1 MGVTPETHD
10 SEPDGPEAQSR
21 LSRWRARYLPVFVI
35 TLVVGVVGS
44 LFVFSYSSALG
55 NPTPRNVPI
64 GLVTS
69 GSGASASIPSAL
81 TRAAGTT
88 FEVFDYGTRDEARAA
103 IDRQTIYGAL
113 VLDSTATATLYTSSA
128 SSSAVATLLDDA
140 EPTLTKTLGL
150 TISTV
155 DTHPLHPR
163 DPQGTVLFYIALATI
178 ILGFVGAIQVRV
190 NTMDLGIAEDI
201 LADVGRVIVVSL
213 FLSLT
218 IVVIARFETTPFFRL
233 WGVLSLTM
241 MVSSMSVNVFR
252 LLVGPKWGLLPTW
265 ILFVIIANPSSG
277 GAVAPQLL
285 PPLYEAVGRFL
296 PTGAAV
302 QAIRDLTYFS
312 GSVHVEPFVILL
324 LWLVVTTLSMIGLRT
339 RRLRRARR
347 IALRHR
353 LSSG

>member
-1 MGVTPETHD
+1 VTNEEQD
-10 SEPDGPEAQSR
+10 AGSRWSR
-21 LSRWRARYLPVFVI
+21 LRTRYLPVLVI

-64 GLVTS
+64 GLVTT
-69 GSGASASIPSAL
+69 GSGAAGSVPGAL
-81 TRAAGTT
+81 PKAAGTT
-88 FEVFDYGTRDEARAA
+88 FKVTDYPTRAA
-103 IDRQTIYGAL
+103 ARDAIDHQKIYGAL
-113 VLDSTATATLYTSSA
+113 VFDSSTTATLYTSAA
-128 SSSAVATLLDDA
+128 SSNAVATLLTSA
-140 EPTLTKTLGL
+140 EPSLKTDLGL
-150 TISTV
+150 ATITTV

-190 NTMDLGIAEDI
+190 NTKDLGILEDI

-218 IVVIARFETTPFFRL
+218 IVVIARFETSPFFRL
-233 WGVLSLTM
+233 WGVLSLAM

-265 ILFVIIANPSSG
+265 ILFVVVANPSSG

-302 QAIRDLTYFS
+302 QAIRDITYFP
-312 GSVHVEPFVILL
+312 GAIHGEPFVILL
-324 LWLVVTTLSMIGLRT
+324 LWLVVTTAAMIGLRL
-339 RRLRRARR
+339 RKQRRAELA
-347 IALRHR
+347 ALRHR
-353 LSSG
+353 LETA